1 MFGFETRTFHKV
13 IIACLHKTRCHVFF
27 EDPVELG
34 TVIFREAYGH
44 HL

>member
-1 MFGFETRTFHKV
+1 MS
-13 IIACLHKTRCHVFF
+13 CFF

-44 HL
+44 HLWGEGFRELKIIWIGT